1 MRLEGEKLYYREIT
15 EADTDIVLKWRN
27 SEYVRD
33 HFIHR
38 EIISKEEHLQWLK
51 SKVKTGKV
59 IQFIMIEQT
68 TDDPVGS
75 VYLRDVDYKE
85 KTAEYG
91 IFIGETVARGKG
103 YGTEAARVM
112 VSYAFGQLQ
121 LDSLTLRVLV
131 DNRQAIKSYEK
142 AGFRL
147 DMGNEEKIQINGKE
161 EMVLFM
167 KILRGEE
174 LNE

>member
-15 EADTDIVLKWRN
+15 EADTDLVLKWRN
-27 SEYVRD
+27 SESVKD

-38 EIISKEEHLQWLK
+38 EIISKEEHLQWLNR
-51 SKVKTGKV
+51 KVKTGKV
-59 IQFIMIEQT
+59 IQFIMVEQM
-68 TDDPVGS
+68 TDNPIGS

>member
-38 EIISKEEHLQWLK
+38 EIISKEEHLQWLNR
-51 SKVKTGKV
+51 KVKTGKV
-59 IQFIMIEQT
+59 IQFIMIEQMT
-68 TDDPVGS
+68 NNPVGS

-91 IFIGETVARGKG
+91 IFIGETAARGKG

-121 LDSLTLRVLV
+121 LDSLTLRVLA
-131 DNRQAIKSYEK
+131 DNKQAIKSYEK
-142 AGFRL
+142 AGFHL

-161 EMVLFM
+161 ETVLFM